1 MPTDLRNRAPS
12 SRHRHQGASKAPRGR
27 ALRFYARESQATD
40 RFLKWIVDNIRDDTN
55 PVIRF
60 EASHALLSSGEIFKA
75 ERRDAVLALRAE
87 GWTWEEIGAVIGAGK
102 QRAWQIGNG
111 Q

>member
-1 MPTDLRNRAPS
+1 
-12 SRHRHQGASKAPRGR
+12 
-27 ALRFYARESQATD
+27 
-40 RFLKWIVDNIRDDTN
+40 VDNIRDDTN

-111 Q
+111 L